1 MAKNLM
7 GVNLFKGFIAKLTR
21 DLIAEQI
28 VTMEDNGASKVEITE
43 MIDSFEI
50 ADITYWIRKEGKD
63 VHVGEWIMTGYVRD
77 AELNEF
83 VGKTLSEAKQS
94 MVSSL

>member
-7 GVNLFKGFIAKLTR
+7 GVNLFKGFVAKLTR
-21 DLIAEQI
+21 DLIAAQF
-28 VTMEDNGASKVEITE
+28 VTMEDEGATKDEITE

-50 ADITYWIRKEGKD
+50 TDITYWIRKEGKD
-63 VHVGEWIMTGYVRD
+63 VHVGEWIMTGYVRE

-83 VGKTLSEAKQS
+83 VDKTLSKAKLE
-94 MVSSL
+94 MILLL

>member
-7 GVNLFKGFIAKLTR
+7 GVNLFKGFVAKLTR
-21 DLIAEQI
+21 DLIAAQF
-28 VTMEDNGASKVEITE
+28 VTMEDEGATKDEITE

-50 ADITYWIRKEGKD
+50 TDITYWIRKEGKD
-63 VHVGEWIMTGYVRD
+63 VHVGEWIMTGYVRE

-83 VGKTLSEAKQS
+83 VDKTLSKAKLE
-94 MVSSL
+94 MISLL

>member
-7 GVNLFKGFIAKLTR
+7 GVNLFKGFVAKLTR
-21 DLIAEQI
+21 DLIAKQL
-28 VTMEDNGASKVEITE
+28 VTMEDKGASKVEITE

-63 VHVGEWIMTGYVRD
+63 IHVGEWIMTGYVRET
-77 AELNEF
+77 ELNDF
-83 VGKTLSEAKQS
+83 VDKMLSEAKQS
-94 MVSSL
+94 MISLL